1 MIQIIITTKEE
12 ITAVA
17 LVKMLVNENLAIN
30 SKIIDKVRYYTKV
43 ENDIIPNERFMAIAV
58 TRLRLFTLI
67 ERRIKELFPEKEIEF
82 YSVPVVGMDWEK
94 ANGLSNV
101 ES

>member
-1 MIQIIITTKEE
+1 MIQITITTNEE
-12 ITAVA
+12 TVAVELA
-17 LVKMLVNENLAIN
+17 KLLVKENLAIN

-43 ENDIIPNERFMAIAV
+43 ENNIISNERFMVIAL

-67 ERRIKELFPEKEIEF
+67 ERRIKEIFPTTETEF

-94 ANGLSNV
+94 ANSLLNDI
-101 ES
+101 